1 MNKNEIQRL
10 IDRYLNGVTTPEE
23 EQQLA
28 RALLGGN
35 IPDEWKVVRIMLGE
49 LAMGEAE
56 YDTDMAEKVSHVK
69 PVVVSIFARWLVAAS
84 IALVIG
90 FVCFNSIESN
100 EDNVVAEMKTDK
112 PQEHRMVSN
121 NAVSNESP
129 TKEQT
134 DGTNT
139 GLTIHNSNINNII
152 AKVTD
157 ENKPQEASHQETI
170 IVQDDSEYIDEN
182 LHYASNV
189 INDTVDNYQSPSRM
203 EEFIVKIANYHHI
216 KCDSLSCAIG
226 KDDSDV
232 VSTAYVFPDTEE
244 LDLFRRLLQ
253 AACWYDDKMPGYLLN
268 YSHQQF
274 FFCLKDMRKGLKYL
288 WIAERVRNKILL
300 YSTHSPLDTEVSSDG
315 FREYRDKLSN
325 TSINQKSKKI

>member
-56 YDTDMAEKVSHVK
+56 YDADMAKKASRKKSFVL
-69 PVVVSIFARWLVAAS
+69 PVPVRWLIAAS
-84 IALVIG
+84 VALLIG

-129 TKEQT
+129 SKEQT

-152 AKVTD
+152 AKVT
-157 ENKPQEASHQETI
+157 
-170 IVQDDSEYIDEN
+170 DEN

-253 AACWYDDKMPGYLLN
+253 AACWYNDKMPGYLLN

-315 FREYRDKLSN
+315 FREYRDKLTN

>member
-28 RALLGGN
+28 RALLCDD

-139 GLTIHNSNINNII
+139 GLTIHNSNVNNII
-152 AKVTD
+152 AKVT
-157 ENKPQEASHQETI
+157 
-170 IVQDDSEYIDEN
+170 DEN

-253 AACWYDDKMPGYLLN
+253 AVCWYDDKMPGYLLN

>member
-56 YDTDMAEKVSHVK
+56 YDADMAKNASRKKSFVL
-69 PVVVSIFARWLVAAS
+69 PVPVRWLIAAS
-84 IALVIG
+84 VALLIG

-139 GLTIHNSNINNII
+139 GLTIHNSNVNNII
-152 AKVTD
+152 AKVT
-157 ENKPQEASHQETI
+157 
-170 IVQDDSEYIDEN
+170 DEN

-315 FREYRDKLSN
+315 FREYRDKLTN

>member
-28 RALLGGN
+28 RALLCDD

-157 ENKPQEASHQETI
+157 EN
-170 IVQDDSEYIDEN
+170 

-203 EEFIVKIANYHHI
+203 EEFIVKLANYHHI

>member
-56 YDTDMAEKVSHVK
+56 YDADMAKKASRKKSFVL
-69 PVVVSIFARWLVAAS
+69 PVPVRWLIAAS
-84 IALVIG
+84 VALLIG

-121 NAVSNESP
+121 NAISNESP

-157 ENKPQEASHQETI
+157 G
-170 IVQDDSEYIDEN
+170 N

>member
-56 YDTDMAEKVSHVK
+56 YDADMAKKASRKKSFVL
-69 PVVVSIFARWLVAAS
+69 PVPVRWLIAAS
-84 IALVIG
+84 VALLIG

-121 NAVSNESP
+121 NAISNESP

-134 DGTNT
+134 DGANT
-139 GLTIHNSNINNII
+139 GLTIHNSNVNNII
-152 AKVTD
+152 AKVT
-157 ENKPQEASHQETI
+157 
-170 IVQDDSEYIDEN
+170 DEN

>member
-28 RALLGGN
+28 RALLCDD

-152 AKVTD
+152 AKVT
-157 ENKPQEASHQETI
+157 
-170 IVQDDSEYIDEN
+170 DEN

-300 YSTHSPLDTEVSSDG
+300 YSTHSPLDIEVSSDG
-315 FREYRDKLSN
+315 FREYRDKLTN

>member
-28 RALLGGN
+28 RALLCDD

-56 YDTDMAEKVSHVK
+56 YDADMAKKASRKKSFVL
-69 PVVVSIFARWLVAAS
+69 PVPVRWLIAAS
-84 IALVIG
+84 VALLIG

-129 TKEQT
+129 SKEQT

-139 GLTIHNSNINNII
+139 GLTIHNSNVNNII
-152 AKVTD
+152 AKVT
-157 ENKPQEASHQETI
+157 
-170 IVQDDSEYIDEN
+170 DEN

-232 VSTAYVFPDTEE
+232 ESTAYVFPDTEE

-300 YSTHSPLDTEVSSDG
+300 YSTHSPLDAEVSSDG
-315 FREYRDKLSN
+315 FREYRDKLAN

>member
-56 YDTDMAEKVSHVK
+56 YDADMAKKASRKKSFVL
-69 PVVVSIFARWLVAAS
+69 PVPVRWLIAAS
-84 IALVIG
+84 VALLIG

-139 GLTIHNSNINNII
+139 GLTIHNSNVNNII
-152 AKVTD
+152 AKVT
-157 ENKPQEASHQETI
+157 
-170 IVQDDSEYIDEN
+170 DEN

-189 INDTVDNYQSPSRM
+189 INDIVDNYQSPSRM

>member
-56 YDTDMAEKVSHVK
+56 YDSDMAKKASRKKSFVL
-69 PVVVSIFARWLVAAS
+69 PVPVRWLIAAS
-84 IALVIG
+84 VALLIG

-139 GLTIHNSNINNII
+139 GLTIHNSNVNNII
-152 AKVTD
+152 AKVT
-157 ENKPQEASHQETI
+157 
-170 IVQDDSEYIDEN
+170 DEN

-325 TSINQKSKKI
+325 TSINQKSKKL

>member
-28 RALLGGN
+28 RALLCDD

-100 EDNVVAEMKTDK
+100 EDNVVTEMKTDK

-157 ENKPQEASHQETI
+157 EN
-170 IVQDDSEYIDEN
+170 

-203 EEFIVKIANYHHI
+203 EEFIVKLANYHHI

-315 FREYRDKLSN
+315 FREYRDKLAN

>member
-28 RALLGGN
+28 RALLCDD

-121 NAVSNESP
+121 NAISNESP

-139 GLTIHNSNINNII
+139 GLTIHNSNVNNII

-157 ENKPQEASHQETI
+157 EN
-170 IVQDDSEYIDEN
+170 
-182 LHYASNV
+182 LHRASNV
-189 INDTVDNYQSPSRM
+189 INDTVDNYRSPSRM

-253 AACWYDDKMPGYLLN
+253 AACWYNDKMPGYLLN

-315 FREYRDKLSN
+315 FREYRDKLTN

>member
-28 RALLGGN
+28 RALLCDD

-56 YDTDMAEKVSHVK
+56 YDADMAKKASRKKSFVL
-69 PVVVSIFARWLVAAS
+69 PVPVRWLIAAS
-84 IALVIG
+84 VALLIG

-121 NAVSNESP
+121 NAISNESP
-129 TKEQT
+129 SKEQT

-139 GLTIHNSNINNII
+139 GLTIHNSNVNNIV
-152 AKVTD
+152 AKVT
-157 ENKPQEASHQETI
+157 
-170 IVQDDSEYIDEN
+170 DEN

-315 FREYRDKLSN
+315 FREYRDKLTN

>member
-56 YDTDMAEKVSHVK
+56 YDADMAKKASRKKSFVL
-69 PVVVSIFARWLVAAS
+69 PVPVRWLIAAS
-84 IALVIG
+84 VALLIG

-121 NAVSNESP
+121 NAISNESP

-139 GLTIHNSNINNII
+139 GLTIHNSNVNNII
-152 AKVTD
+152 AKVT
-157 ENKPQEASHQETI
+157 
-170 IVQDDSEYIDEN
+170 DEN

-226 KDDSDV
+226 KDDFDV

-253 AACWYDDKMPGYLLN
+253 AACWYNDKMPGYLLN

-315 FREYRDKLSN
+315 FREYRDKLTN

>member
-56 YDTDMAEKVSHVK
+56 YDADMAKKASRKKSFVL
-69 PVVVSIFARWLVAAS
+69 PVPVRWLIAAS
-84 IALVIG
+84 VALLIG

-129 TKEQT
+129 SKEQT

-139 GLTIHNSNINNII
+139 GLTIHNSNVNNII

-157 ENKPQEASHQETI
+157 EN
-170 IVQDDSEYIDEN
+170 
-182 LHYASNV
+182 LHRASNV

>member
-1 MNKNEIQRL
+1 MNKNELQRL

-28 RALLGGN
+28 RALLCDD

-152 AKVTD
+152 AKVT
-157 ENKPQEASHQETI
+157 
-170 IVQDDSEYIDEN
+170 DEN

>member
-28 RALLGGN
+28 RALLCDD

-56 YDTDMAEKVSHVK
+56 YDADMAKKASRKKSFVL
-69 PVVVSIFARWLVAAS
+69 PVPVRWLIAAS
-84 IALVIG
+84 VALLIG

-129 TKEQT
+129 SKEQT

-152 AKVTD
+152 AKVT
-157 ENKPQEASHQETI
+157 
-170 IVQDDSEYIDEN
+170 DEN

>member
-28 RALLGGN
+28 RALLCDD

-157 ENKPQEASHQETI
+157 EN
-170 IVQDDSEYIDEN
+170 
-182 LHYASNV
+182 LHRASNV

-232 VSTAYVFPDTEE
+232 VSTAYVFPDNEE

-288 WIAERVRNKILL
+288 WIAERVRSKILL

-315 FREYRDKLSN
+315 FREYRDKLTN

>member
-56 YDTDMAEKVSHVK
+56 YDADMAKKASRKKSFVL
-69 PVVVSIFARWLVAAS
+69 PVPVRWLIAAS
-84 IALVIG
+84 VALLIG

-121 NAVSNESP
+121 NAISNESP

-139 GLTIHNSNINNII
+139 GLTIHNSNVNNII
-152 AKVTD
+152 AIVT
-157 ENKPQEASHQETI
+157 
-170 IVQDDSEYIDEN
+170 DEN

-203 EEFIVKIANYHHI
+203 EEFIFKIANYHHI

-315 FREYRDKLSN
+315 FREYRDKLTN

>member
-10 IDRYLNGVTTPEE
+10 IDRYLEGITTPEE
-23 EQQLA
+23 EKRLA
-28 RALLGGN
+28 QELLRED

-56 YDTDMAEKVSHVK
+56 YDADMAKETSHVK
-69 PVVVSIFARWLVAAS
+69 PVIVQMYAKWLVAAS
-84 IALVIG
+84 IALLIG
-90 FVCFNSIESN
+90 FACFNSIERN
-100 EDNVVAEMKTDK
+100 EDNVVAEVTANK
-112 PQEHRMVSN
+112 PQEHRIVSN

-129 TKEQT
+129 AKEQT
-134 DGTNT
+134 VGTNT
-139 GLTIHNSNINNII
+139 RQTTHDSNVSNLI
-152 AKVTD
+152 AKVAD
-157 ENKPQEASHQETI
+157 ESKAQEVSYQETI
-170 IVQDDSEYIDEN
+170 IVQDDTENIDEN

-189 INDTVDNYQSPSRM
+189 VKDTVDNYQPPSRM
-203 EEFIVKIANYHHI
+203 EEFIAKMANYHHV
-216 KCDSLSCAIG
+216 KCDSLSCATD
-226 KDDSDV
+226 KDDLYV

-253 AACWYDDKMPGYLLN
+253 AACWYDDKTPGYLLN

-300 YSTHSPLDTEVSSDG
+300 YSTHSPLDTEVSSDN

-325 TSINQKSKKI
+325 TSNNQKSNKL

>member
-1 MNKNEIQRL
+1 
-10 IDRYLNGVTTPEE
+10 
-23 EQQLA
+23 
-28 RALLGGN
+28 
-35 IPDEWKVVRIMLGE
+35 MLGE

-69 PVVVSIFARWLVAAS
+69 PVVVSIFVRWLVAAS

-129 TKEQT
+129 SKEQT

-139 GLTIHNSNINNII
+139 GLTIHNSNVNNII
-152 AKVTD
+152 AKVT
-157 ENKPQEASHQETI
+157 
-170 IVQDDSEYIDEN
+170 DEN

-315 FREYRDKLSN
+315 FREYRDKLTN

>member
-28 RALLGGN
+28 RALLCDD

-100 EDNVVAEMKTDK
+100 EENVVSEMKTDK

-152 AKVTD
+152 AKVT
-157 ENKPQEASHQETI
+157 
-170 IVQDDSEYIDEN
+170 DEN

-315 FREYRDKLSN
+315 FREYRDKLTN

>member
-28 RALLGGN
+28 RALLCDD

-56 YDTDMAEKVSHVK
+56 YDADMAKKASRKKSFVL
-69 PVVVSIFARWLVAAS
+69 PVPVRWLIAAS
-84 IALVIG
+84 VALLIG

-139 GLTIHNSNINNII
+139 GLTIHNSNVNNII
-152 AKVTD
+152 AKVT
-157 ENKPQEASHQETI
+157 
-170 IVQDDSEYIDEN
+170 DEN

-253 AACWYDDKMPGYLLN
+253 AACWYNDKMPGYLLN

-300 YSTHSPLDTEVSSDG
+300 YSTHSPLDAEVSSDG
-315 FREYRDKLSN
+315 FREYRDKLAN

>member
-28 RALLGGN
+28 RALLGDD

-157 ENKPQEASHQETI
+157 EN
-170 IVQDDSEYIDEN
+170 

-232 VSTAYVFPDTEE
+232 VSTAYVFPDNEE

-325 TSINQKSKKI
+325 TSINQKSKKL

>member
-28 RALLGGN
+28 RALLCDD

-69 PVVVSIFARWLVAAS
+69 TVVVSIFARWLVAAS

-152 AKVTD
+152 AKVT
-157 ENKPQEASHQETI
+157 
-170 IVQDDSEYIDEN
+170 DEN

>member
-56 YDTDMAEKVSHVK
+56 YDADMAKKASRKKSFVL
-69 PVVVSIFARWLVAAS
+69 PVPVRWLIAAS
-84 IALVIG
+84 VALLIG

-121 NAVSNESP
+121 NAISNESP

-139 GLTIHNSNINNII
+139 GLTIHNSNVNNII
-152 AKVTD
+152 AKVT
-157 ENKPQEASHQETI
+157 
-170 IVQDDSEYIDEN
+170 DEN

-253 AACWYDDKMPGYLLN
+253 AACWYNDKMPGYLLN

-315 FREYRDKLSN
+315 FREYRDKLTN

>member
-28 RALLGGN
+28 RALLCDD

-129 TKEQT
+129 SKEQT

-152 AKVTD
+152 AKVT
-157 ENKPQEASHQETI
+157 
-170 IVQDDSEYIDEN
+170 DEN

-315 FREYRDKLSN
+315 FREYRDKLTN

>member
-28 RALLGGN
+28 RALLCDD

-56 YDTDMAEKVSHVK
+56 YDADMAKKASRKKSFVL
-69 PVVVSIFARWLVAAS
+69 PVPVRWLIAAS
-84 IALVIG
+84 VALLIG

-139 GLTIHNSNINNII
+139 GLTIHNSNVNNII
-152 AKVTD
+152 AKVT
-157 ENKPQEASHQETI
+157 
-170 IVQDDSEYIDEN
+170 DEN

-244 LDLFRRLLQ
+244 LDLFGRLLQ
-253 AACWYDDKMPGYLLN
+253 AACWYNDKMPGYLLN

-315 FREYRDKLSN
+315 FREYRDKLTN

>member
-1 MNKNEIQRL
+1 MNKNEIHSL
-10 IDRYLNGVTTPEE
+10 IERYLNGVTTPEE

-56 YDTDMAEKVSHVK
+56 YDADMAKKASRKKSFVL
-69 PVVVSIFARWLVAAS
+69 PVPVRWLIAAS
-84 IALVIG
+84 VALLIG

-139 GLTIHNSNINNII
+139 GLTIHNSNVNNII
-152 AKVTD
+152 AKVT
-157 ENKPQEASHQETI
+157 
-170 IVQDDSEYIDEN
+170 DEN

>member
-56 YDTDMAEKVSHVK
+56 YDADMAKKASRKKSFVL
-69 PVVVSIFARWLVAAS
+69 PVPVRWLIAAS
-84 IALVIG
+84 VALLIG

-121 NAVSNESP
+121 NAISNESP

-139 GLTIHNSNINNII
+139 GLTIHNSNVNNII

-157 ENKPQEASHQETI
+157 EN
-170 IVQDDSEYIDEN
+170 
-182 LHYASNV
+182 LHRASNV

-253 AACWYDDKMPGYLLN
+253 AACWYNDKMPGYLLN

>member
-56 YDTDMAEKVSHVK
+56 YDADMAKKASRKKSFVL
-69 PVVVSIFARWLVAAS
+69 PVPVRWLIAAS
-84 IALVIG
+84 VALLIG

-129 TKEQT
+129 SKEQT

-152 AKVTD
+152 AKVT
-157 ENKPQEASHQETI
+157 
-170 IVQDDSEYIDEN
+170 DEN

>member
-28 RALLGGN
+28 RALLCDD

-121 NAVSNESP
+121 NAISNESP

-139 GLTIHNSNINNII
+139 GLTIHNSNVNNII
-152 AKVTD
+152 AKVT
-157 ENKPQEASHQETI
+157 
-170 IVQDDSEYIDEN
+170 DEN

-253 AACWYDDKMPGYLLN
+253 AACWYNDKMPGYLLN

-325 TSINQKSKKI
+325 TSINQKSKKL

>member
-56 YDTDMAEKVSHVK
+56 YDADMAKKASRKKSFVL
-69 PVVVSIFARWLVAAS
+69 PVPVRWLIAAS
-84 IALVIG
+84 VALLIG

-100 EDNVVAEMKTDK
+100 EVNVVAEMKTDK

-121 NAVSNESP
+121 NAISNESP

-139 GLTIHNSNINNII
+139 GLTIHNSNVNNII
-152 AKVTD
+152 AKVT
-157 ENKPQEASHQETI
+157 
-170 IVQDDSEYIDEN
+170 DEN

>member
-28 RALLGGN
+28 RALLCDD

-56 YDTDMAEKVSHVK
+56 YDADMAKKASRKKSFVL
-69 PVVVSIFARWLVAAS
+69 PVPVRWLIAAS
-84 IALVIG
+84 VALLIG

-139 GLTIHNSNINNII
+139 GLTIHNSNVNNII
-152 AKVTD
+152 AKVT
-157 ENKPQEASHQETI
+157 
-170 IVQDDSEYIDEN
+170 DEN

-253 AACWYDDKMPGYLLN
+253 AACWYNDKMPGYLLN

>member
-56 YDTDMAEKVSHVK
+56 YDADMAKKASRKKSFVL
-69 PVVVSIFARWLVAAS
+69 PVPVRWLIAAS
-84 IALVIG
+84 VALLIG

-121 NAVSNESP
+121 NAISNESP

-139 GLTIHNSNINNII
+139 GLTIHNSNVNNII

-157 ENKPQEASHQETI
+157 EN
-170 IVQDDSEYIDEN
+170 
-182 LHYASNV
+182 LHRASNV

-315 FREYRDKLSN
+315 FREYRDKLTN

>member
-56 YDTDMAEKVSHVK
+56 YDADMAKKASRKKSFVL
-69 PVVVSIFARWLVAAS
+69 PVPVRWLIAAS
-84 IALVIG
+84 VALLIG

-121 NAVSNESP
+121 NAISNESP

-139 GLTIHNSNINNII
+139 GLTIHNSNVNNII
-152 AKVTD
+152 AKVT
-157 ENKPQEASHQETI
+157 
-170 IVQDDSEYIDEN
+170 DEN

-216 KCDSLSCAIG
+216 KCDSISCAIG

-315 FREYRDKLSN
+315 FREYRDKLTN

>member
-56 YDTDMAEKVSHVK
+56 YDADMAKKASRKKSFVL
-69 PVVVSIFARWLVAAS
+69 PVPVRWLIAAS
-84 IALVIG
+84 VALLIG

-100 EDNVVAEMKTDK
+100 EVNVVAEMKTDK

-121 NAVSNESP
+121 NAISNESP

-134 DGTNT
+134 DGANT
-139 GLTIHNSNINNII
+139 GLTIHISNVNNII
-152 AKVTD
+152 AKVT
-157 ENKPQEASHQETI
+157 
-170 IVQDDSEYIDEN
+170 DEN

>member
-1 MNKNEIQRL
+1 MNKNETQIL
-10 IDRYLNGVTTPEE
+10 IDRYLNGVTTPEDE
-23 EQQLA
+23 KLLA
-28 RALLGGN
+28 RALLGGD

-56 YDTDMAEKVSHVK
+56 YDADMAKKASRKKSFVL
-69 PVVVSIFARWLVAAS
+69 PVPVRWLIAAS
-84 IALVIG
+84 VALLIG

-121 NAVSNESP
+121 NAISNESP

-152 AKVTD
+152 AKVT
-157 ENKPQEASHQETI
+157 
-170 IVQDDSEYIDEN
+170 DEN

-253 AACWYDDKMPGYLLN
+253 AACWYNDKMPGYLLN